1 MLIDK
6 YRKVFEEPKHLLSYH
21 NMDHCIH
28 LQMGSSLVNVQP
40 YRDPYF
46 QKEAM
51 EKLVQDMLENGVIQH
66 SNSPFSSLVV
76 FVKKKD
82 RS

>member
-21 NMDHCIH
+21 NMDHCIY
-28 LQMGSSLVNVQP
+28 LQMGSSLVIVRP
-40 YRDPYF
+40 YRNPYF

-51 EKLVQDMLENGVIQH
+51 K
-66 SNSPFSSLVV
+66 
-76 FVKKKD
+76 
-82 RS
+82 